1 MEQTTVPEAFEFE
14 LSGFLKTERGITPFV
29 ARITAPKASAEGT
42 DFSCTVHAPALAK
55 RDKEIF
61 GTSAEH
67 ARRLALH
74 FLKSLLAGKN
84 LVDKTGKKVD
94 LDQLG

>member
-1 MEQTTVPEAFEFE
+1 MPESFEFE
-14 LSGFLKTERGITPFV
+14 LSGFLKTDRGVVPFL
-29 ARITAPKASAEGT
+29 ARITAPKASAEGN
-42 DFSCTVHAPALAK
+42 DFSCTVHAPVFAK

-67 ARRLALH
+67 ARRLALQ

-84 LVDKTGKKVD
+84 LVDKAGRKVD
-94 LDQLG
+94 VAQLG